1 MSTSDRQANFV
12 GKIAGRLAL
21 HLAAWEMIGA
31 SRRVLS
37 WIENGFPIPFGDEIP
52 GEHDEKNYI
61 EDDHQHNLVVDK
73 IIEELLDAGAI
84 SLEVVKPIVVS
95 AIGLV
100 PKKEQGKFRFLLDLR
115 WLNAF
120 CKVPTFTMDTLSSQR
135 DSIRHGDVM
144 FNLDLAS
151 GFHHVCFR
159 EDHTRFCGFRW
170 KQVFY
175 KWKSLPFG
183 GSFAPWG
190 FCECMSFIA
199 SYFRRSGIRCIAYMD
214 DFGFFL
220 RPEDAE
226 WQRDFILQT
235 FEDLGL
241 LLNDK
246 KSQFHKR
253 GGPFTQRLK
262 LLGFWIDTSEDK
274 FICDPDRIAGAKS
287 LARERSARTRVS
299 ARDLSR
305 FLGKMQSLGLCL
317 GKWVRL
323 YTRHLYDA
331 VESSVESREGGW
343 NSLVDISSTECKRV
357 RVRVI

>member
-1 MSTSDRQANFV
+1 MEI
-12 GKIAGRLAL
+12 IALRGILCPL
-21 HLAAWEMIGA
+21 GVL
-31 SRRVLS
+31 RV
-37 WIENGFPIPFGDEIP
+37 
-52 GEHDEKNYI
+52 H
-61 EDDHQHNLVVDK
+61 VVHCK
-73 IIEELLDAGAI
+73 LL
-84 SLEVVKPIVVS
+84 
-95 AIGLV
+95 
-100 PKKEQGKFRFLLDLR
+100 
-115 WLNAF
+115 
-120 CKVPTFTMDTLSSQR
+120 PT
-135 DSIRHGDVM
+135 
-144 FNLDLAS
+144 
-151 GFHHVCFR
+151 
-159 EDHTRFCGFRW
+159 
-170 KQVFY
+170 
-175 KWKSLPFG
+175 KWHK
-183 GSFAPWG
+183 
-190 FCECMSFIA
+190 MH
-199 SYFRRSGIRCIAYMD
+199 AYMD

-343 NSLVDISSTECKRV
+343 NSLVDISSTECKRELSLLSKGLDLH
-357 RVRVI
+357 RKSIQPLEQANA